1 MNEVK
6 RKSKRIKI
14 TSSDIYEEKP
24 ILDYLISLMDETKN
38 RINSIH
44 QETSEKIINNED
56 EKIIKE
62 NEQKI
67 NEDFNKVFNVNN
79 KKDINL
85 FESINDINNNHIKKY
100 KTILKFLNLN
110 LSIEKNIEKKEEVSQ
125 QIKYEDSNTN
135 LTDSKIES
143 IETSILNNKEN
154 KIDKEIEK
162 KLENKNDNKNI
173 EEDRNYRKE
182 NLIRNNLEEKDKKYN
197 NIFEFVSNSKE
208 ENEDNN

>member
-1 MNEVK
+1 M
-6 RKSKRIKI
+6 
-14 TSSDIYEEKP
+14 
-24 ILDYLISLMDETKN
+24 
-38 RINSIH
+38 
-44 QETSEKIINNED
+44 
-56 EKIIKE
+56 
-62 NEQKI
+62 
-67 NEDFNKVFNVNN
+67 NN

-135 LTDSKIES
+135 LTDSKIEN

-173 EEDRNYRKE
+173 EEDRDYRKE

-197 NIFEFVSNSKE
+197 NIFYLQFLLFLYHILLYRFL
-208 ENEDNN
+208 

>member
-1 MNEVK
+1 M
-6 RKSKRIKI
+6 
-14 TSSDIYEEKP
+14 
-24 ILDYLISLMDETKN
+24 
-38 RINSIH
+38 
-44 QETSEKIINNED
+44 
-56 EKIIKE
+56 
-62 NEQKI
+62 
-67 NEDFNKVFNVNN
+67 
-79 KKDINL
+79 
-85 FESINDINNNHIKKY
+85 
-100 KTILKFLNLN
+100 N

-135 LTDSKIES
+135 LTDSKIEN

-197 NIFEFVSNSKE
+197 NIFEFVSN
-208 ENEDNN
+208 